1 MQFHFALKKNLQVM
15 LTVLKDSMTMLRAKQ
30 CLISVIF
37 YFINQLKQN
46 KRNNERPVMPFKLQT
61 LA

>member
-15 LTVLKDSMTMLRAKQ
+15 LTVLKDSMTMLKAKQ

-46 KRNNERPVMPFKLQT
+46 KRNNERSIIMKRLDK
-61 LA
+61 